1 MEENMENILEVKHL
15 DKSFGKKQVLHDIS
29 FTVQKGRIVGLV
41 GPNGAGKSTIMKTV
55 LGLTDFSQGQIMVE
69 GQKVTATKHDSLAH
83 VGALIEYPGIYPFL
97 SGSDHLKLFDNG
109 NDQQQRID
117 EVVNELKMAKYIKN
131 KAKSYSLGM
140 KQKLGIALALVNHPS
155 FIVLDEP
162 MNGLD
167 PESNKDLRNTIVNL
181 AQKGT
186 TILISS
192 HILSELEK
200 LVNDVLV
207 IDKGRI
213 VSQSSMQDLMNRGK
227 KYLVIKTVDDI
238 KAAQLLTEAGY
249 QLSESKEVKV
259 LENKDQKLM
268 PILKLFVEND
278 LEILDI
284 QHQQSDLETSLLTL
298 LANDQVTE

>member
-1 MEENMENILEVKHL
+1 MEGNLANILEVKHL
-15 DKSFGKKQVLHDIS
+15 DKSFGRKKVLHDIN

-55 LGLTDFSQGQIMVE
+55 LGLTGFSKGEILVE
-69 GQKVTATKHDSLAH
+69 GQNVTATKHASLEH

-97 SGSDHLKLFDNG
+97 SGLDHLKLFATGDA
-109 NDQQQRID
+109 QQHRID
-117 EVVNELKMAKYIKN
+117 EVVTELRMTKYIKR

-140 KQKLGIALALVNHPS
+140 KQKLGIALALVNHPH

-167 PESNKDLRNTIVNL
+167 PESNKDLRNIITKL
-181 AQKGT
+181 AQNGA

-200 LVNDVLV
+200 LVDDVLV

-213 VSQSSMQDLMNRGK
+213 VSQSSMQALTDKGK
-227 KYLVIKTVDDI
+227 KYLVIKSADDEHA
-238 KAAQLLTEAGY
+238 KQLLSEAGY
-249 QLSESKEVKV
+249 TLGESSDVRV
-259 LENKDQKLM
+259 LAEDNQKLM
-268 PILKLFVEND
+268 PILKLFVDND
-278 LEILDI
+278 IEILDI
-284 QHQQSDLETSLLTL
+284 QHQQSDLETSLLAL
-298 LANDQVTE
+298 LADDQLTE